1 MGIVTDPRVE
11 AAGLVDSRCGVE
23 GQLDRESRFGCLRCR
38 REAGNSKVT
47 DENQAAGRTRPLQT
61 HETARLLGQLALI
74 KRDSAL
80 GATSIAVR
88 HRLLVHGAHLE
99 RIVRDLRA
107 DDGLY
112 LHLEAIRAAIAAH
125 HFDAVI
131 AGCVAFEVAVEG
143 KPLPVQPVA
152 ATPIA
157 VAAMSPAHP
166 ANDNDHDP
174 ERVLPVPTR
183 ALEAPV
189 REHTAPFPTNDAL
202 TASAMVID
210 TLEQLGGAIRAA
222 RARRRMTQQDVA
234 SSAGVGRRFVVE
246 LEAGKATSEI
256 SRVLAVCQ
264 AVGLTI
270 RATAA

>member
-1 MGIVTDPRVE
+1 MGIIADPRVE
-11 AAGLVDSRCGVE
+11 AASLVDLRRGSA
-23 GQLDRESRFGCLRCR
+23 GQLDRESWFGCLRCR

-47 DENQAAGRTRPLQT
+47 NEDQAAGGARPLQT

-80 GATSIAVR
+80 AVTSIAVR
-88 HRLLVHGAHLE
+88 HRLLVHCAHLE

-112 LHLEAIRAAIAAH
+112 LHSEAIRAAIAAH

-131 AGCVAFEVAVEG
+131 AACVAFEVAVEG
-143 KPLPVQPVA
+143 KPLPEQPAPAMSIV
-152 ATPIA
+152 A
-157 VAAMSPAHP
+157 VATSPAHP

-174 ERVLPVPTR
+174 EHVLPVPAR

-189 REHTAPFPTNDAL
+189 RDHTTPSPTNDVL
-202 TASAMVID
+202 TASAMIID
-210 TLEQLGGAIRAA
+210 TPEQLGGAIRAA

-234 SSAGVGRRFVVE
+234 GSAGVGRRFVVE

-256 SRVLAVCQ
+256 SRVLAVCR